1 MINPHLLP
9 PPPHPSPLCLIPPRH
24 GSIQQQIIHRPAAVA
39 PHALQ
44 RLPRKV
50 PRRAQVRQLERQ
62 HRQAVPG
69 TTVHV
74 QRVVRGLG
82 AGDVAGAKD
91 EAVRFVG

>member
-1 MINPHLLP
+1 MINPQLLP
-9 PPPHPSPLCLIPPRH
+9 PPPHPSACRLVPPRY
-24 GSIQQQIIHRPAAVA
+24 GGVQQQVIHRPAA

-69 TTVHV
+69 TAVYL
-74 QRVVRGLG
+74 QGVVRGLG
-82 AGDVAGAKD
+82 AGDVAGAED
-91 EAVRFVG
+91 EAVRFVV